1 MKDWDK
7 YIDSAKDEA
16 EKTSRIHE
24 RNKWLDENAQV
35 YGPGHVVSYRETKSG
50 DHIRSDGTLLSTAE
64 ERAAQDIPQFKKFE
78 IGRLDDFD
86 GHIIPGPNAL
96 DKDWKQYGDN
106 IAKTGAMKTR
116 PHLVKEAKERGHIK
130 EQKTMTRTKTTTKV
144 PNTGD
149 LINVED
155 LRIQDGSIVCPVSI
169 HNYPPDRDEL
179 LGRVYVAG
187 DSTVSMSVLEAKEA
201 GQRYIETVTLSDFL
215 TFILPVS
222 YKWGEIDT
230 GTGDKKQVKLQFYFR
245 DSEQRRE
252 VDRWECVVDLP
263 WPLGQPA
270 EVVPPKTALDWA
282 DKVIEKHEKGMTEDP
297 PMQKGI
303 MGFEPVRTTTNKIMP
318 DDPEYTPAEKAVNWA
333 AETHHGPA
341 HCERWNRV
349 AAALGVDNGYDPMSE
364 EEIEKWWKHHNH
376 NKRWSMAMEAVGRH
390 WVVVKREQEMARY
403 HSKLSMQGHF
413 SAAQWLQHTGADPTI
428 CKFEGYDDLTIYD
441 AGAGPGM
448 PNWWLD
454 GPGEPDELWRLE
466 ENGDYTFVKTLTGN
480 EELAKVTSKLYS
492 QMSSGGSAPIPEG
505 YDELVAEEN
514 EQTPEQIADFKFK
527 QKLVHEDGPESW
539 VVATVEELPDWY
551 WKLDVWPM
559 NTSTQWGKI
568 QIAPGHFCFW
578 DGSGPR
584 GRWSLDTEP
593 PVKPASGQSAVEK
606 LGPEVAEDAAHTFA
620 MHMSDDDALVMFNA
634 LKERLGL

>member
-16 EKTSRIHE
+16 EKISRIDE

-130 EQKTMTRTKTTTKV
+130 EQKTMTQTKTSG
-144 PNTGD
+144 TGD
-149 LINVED
+149 LISVDD
-155 LRIQDGSIVCPVSI
+155 LRIKNGKIICPVHI
-169 HNYPPDRDEL
+169 RNYPPDMDGL
-179 LGRVYVAG
+179 IGRLWTAA
-187 DSTVSMSVLEAKEA
+187 DTHVSMSALEALNCGNTYTETIQYA
-201 GQRYIETVTLSDFL
+201 DMIEFVF
-215 TFILPVS
+215 PEG
-222 YKWGEIDT
+222 YEIEK
-230 GTGDKKQVKLQFYFR
+230 KKQAKMTFYFR
-245 DSEQRRE
+245 DSKRQMAKSDEWSCTKDIPQTMN
-252 VDRWECVVDLP
+252 
-263 WPLGQPA
+263 A
-270 EVVPPKTALDWA
+270 
-282 DKVIEKHEKGMTEDP
+282 EDP

-349 AAALGVDNGYDPMSE
+349 AAALGVDNGYVSMSE
-364 EEIEKWWKHHNH
+364 EEIEKWWKHHNR
-376 NKRWSMAMEAVGRH
+376 NKRWAMAMEAVGRH

-413 SAAQWLQHTGADPTI
+413 SAAQWLQRTGADPII

-466 ENGDYTFVKTLTGN
+466 ENGDYTFVKTLTGD
-480 EELAKVTSKLYS
+480 EELAKVTSKLHS
-492 QMSSGGSAPIPEG
+492 QMSSGGSDPMPEG